1 MYEINSLKETIS
13 DTKMIKLHQVL
24 ICLIPITVTLY
35 IFNHPGGPYTTSKY
49 HALITVTL
57 LILPVLL
64 VQIYRKYKEDKYL
77 LTLVIIFVSVIFS
90 QLVTSKL
97 PDITLLTGSWGR
109 NTGIIS
115 YLCLIALFT
124 YAAIFFQNSSPNW
137 LLKSLLISSYIQ
149 IFIGYLQFLK
159 IEPFSANF
167 NFRIMGT
174 LGNQNFYCALLGLAG
189 IVMSINLLTTKS
201 DLLSKVIPGIVFIYL
216 LVMIQI
222 SNAKQGFYLIL
233 VGLFTF
239 LVITSLKSKLSKIRK
254 LYLSL
259 FYSSATLLTFFAI
272 LNKGPLAPVVFDS
285 SMQDRLYMWET
296 AWNAFLAKPIFGF
309 GFDSHLSFEQQY
321 QSAEAKA
328 FQGNSVHADAA
339 HNVFL
344 DFASYGGVLLLLSFA
359 LILILILV
367 TSLKAYKGMDKIDN
381 LWAILFC
388 LWVGLQAENLIS
400 INYLPLATWEFVI
413 SGALLGYS
421 KQLIKANSP
430 HKRQDVYEF

>member
-1 MYEINSLKETIS
+1 MYKINALKENLANS
-13 DTKMIKLHQVL
+13 KSIKLQQIL
-24 ICLIPITVTLY
+24 ICVIPIAVTIY

-49 HALITVTL
+49 HALITGTL
-57 LILPVLL
+57 VILPVLL
-64 VQIYRKYKEDKYL
+64 VQIYRKYKENRYL
-77 LTLVIIFVSVIFS
+77 LTLVIAFLFVIFS

-97 PDITLLTGSWGR
+97 SDSTLLTGSWGR

-115 YLCLIALFT
+115 YLCLITLFT
-124 YAAIFFQNSSPNW
+124 YASLFFQNSSPNW

-159 IEPFSANF
+159 LEPFSANF

-189 IVMSINLLTTKS
+189 IVMAINLFTTKS
-201 DLLSKVIPGIVFIYL
+201 DLVSKVIPGIVFIYL

-233 VGLFTF
+233 VGLFTYS
-239 LVITSLKSKLSKIRK
+239 VITSFKSNLSRIRK
-254 LYLSL
+254 LYLML
-259 FYSSATLLTFFAI
+259 FYSSVTLITFLAI
-272 LNKGPLAPVVFDS
+272 FNEGPLAPVVFDY
-285 SMQDRLYMWET
+285 SMQDRLYMWQT
-296 AWNAFLAKPIFGF
+296 AWRAFLAKPLFGF
-309 GFDSHLSFEQQY
+309 GFDSHLSFEQQF

-344 DFASYGGVLLLLSFA
+344 DFASYGGVLLLLSFT

-367 TSLKAYKGMDKIDN
+367 TALKAYRAMNKIDN

-413 SGALLGYS
+413 SGALYGYS
-421 KQLIKANSP
+421 
-430 HKRQDVYEF
+430 RQIIRTNPSSSVGGRS

>member
-1 MYEINSLKETIS
+1 MKILSTVYKYSAN
-13 DTKMIKLHQVL
+13 L
-24 ICLIPITVTLY
+24 IFIIPFLVTFFIY
-35 IFNHPGGPYTTSKY
+35 NHPGGPYTTSKY
-49 HALITVTL
+49 HALIAGSL

-64 VQIYRKYKEDKYL
+64 VQIYRKYKENKYL
-77 LTLVIIFVSVIFS
+77 LTLMITFIFVIFS

-124 YAAIFFQNSSPNW
+124 YATLFFQNSSPNW
-137 LLKSLLISSYIQ
+137 LLKSLLFSAYIQ

-201 DLLSKVIPGIVFIYL
+201 DLVSKVIPGIVFIYL

-222 SNAKQGFYLIL
+222 SNAKQGFYLIAI
-233 VGLFTF
+233 GLLTY
-239 LVITSLKSKLSKIRK
+239 LLLAVIKSKLRIFQK
-254 LYLSL
+254 LYVVYLYFTLSFFSVAAL
-259 FYSSATLLTFFAI
+259 FDRGL
-272 LNKGPLAPVVFDS
+272 LAPLIFDS
-285 SMQDRLYMWET
+285 SMQDRLHMWET

-344 DFASYGGVLLLLSFA
+344 DFASYGGVLLLLSFT
-359 LILILILV
+359 LILILTLA
-367 TSLKAYKGMDKIDN
+367 TSLKAYKSMDKIDN
-381 LWAILFC
+381 LWATLFC

-421 KQLIKANSP
+421 KQLIKANSL

>member
-1 MYEINSLKETIS
+1 
-13 DTKMIKLHQVL
+13 
-24 ICLIPITVTLY
+24 
-35 IFNHPGGPYTTSKY
+35 
-49 HALITVTL
+49 
-57 LILPVLL
+57 
-64 VQIYRKYKEDKYL
+64 
-77 LTLVIIFVSVIFS
+77 
-90 QLVTSKL
+90 
-97 PDITLLTGSWGR
+97 
-109 NTGIIS
+109 
-115 YLCLIALFT
+115 
-124 YAAIFFQNSSPNW
+124 
-137 LLKSLLISSYIQ
+137 
-149 IFIGYLQFLK
+149 
-159 IEPFSANF
+159 
-167 NFRIMGT
+167 MGT

-189 IVMSINLLTTKS
+189 IVMAINLFTQKQ

-233 VGLFTF
+233 VGLFTY
-239 LVITSLKSKLSKIRK
+239 LVMTSLKSKLSKIRK
-254 LYLSL
+254 VFLAL
-259 FYSSATLLTFFAI
+259 FYSSATLITFFAI
-272 LNKGPLAPVVFDS
+272 FNKGPLAPVVFDS

-296 AWNAFLAKPIFGF
+296 AWNAFLAKPFFGF

-344 DFASYGGVLLLLSFA
+344 DFASYGGVLLLLSFT
-359 LILILILV
+359 LILILTLT

-430 HKRQDVYEF
+430 HNRQDVYEF